1 MAYNKHDWVTGEL
14 ITADKMNA
22 IENGLDNANLI
33 ECDFK
38 GRTKYLKGIDI
49 DANTGIGTLK
59 FYNGSNEKGNS
70 EVKFFTLDSANVFT
84 DDQIAFLESKMAFFT
99 QEQGKEYI
107 DQKLEDEFFTTERFP
122 ETLKEYLSDELSNDE
137 KTSNKF
143 IVPKS
148 AIDTA
153 LDTKLDKTS
162 VAVVG
167 EDEEI
172 DWTEDKLVSA
182 KDIDDRIN
190 EKISGLIS
198 SNTTLSQL
206 IDKQKIR
213 IDSLYGILTQL
224 IYPVELWNGNEY
236 GEGRVIRLS
245 QDINSFDY
253 LDFYIDHR
261 TANEKT
267 VYTFKI
273 PNQIK
278 ADGEV
283 FTIRNSNI
291 SNTYTSNP
299 DTFINGLEVC
309 EMYLNIKNSQIT
321 ITQNQKVAWDGHQNH
336 DGMWTRIT
344 SPTTDTDAVIKI
356 KRIIGRTGWNG
367 LAQRIIDG
375 GYDNDSNS

>member
-1 MAYNKHDWVTGEL
+1 MAYNKHKWETGEL

-22 IENGLDNANLI
+22 IENGVDNANLI

-49 DANTGIGTLK
+49 DASTGIGTLK
-59 FYNGSNEKGNS
+59 FYNGSDEKGNS

-84 DDQIAFLESKMAFFT
+84 DDQIASLESKMTFFT
-99 QEQGKEYI
+99 QKQGEEYI

-122 ETLKEYLSDELSNDE
+122 ETLKSYLTDELSENE
-137 KTSNKF
+137 KKSNEF

-148 AIDTA
+148 AIDAA
-153 LDTKLDKTS
+153 LDNKLDKTS
-162 VAVVG
+162 VAVAG
-167 EDEEI
+167 ENEEI
-172 DWTEDKLVSA
+172 NWAENKLVSA
-182 KDIDDRIN
+182 KDIDNRID

-198 SNTTLSQL
+198 SNAALSQL
-206 IDKQKIR
+206 IDKQKNR
-213 IDSLYGILTQL
+213 IDSLYGILEL
-224 IYPVELWNGNEY
+224 LVDPVELWSGNEY
-236 GEGRVIRLS
+236 GEGRVMNLS
-245 QDINSFDY
+245 QDISSFDY

-267 VYTFKI
+267 VYTFKV
-273 PNQIK
+273 PKQIK
-278 ADGEV
+278 TDGEI

-309 EMYLNIKNSQIT
+309 EMYLNIKNSQST

-344 SPTTDTDAVIKI
+344 SPTTDTDGVIKI

-367 LAQRIIDG
+367 LAQQIIDG
-375 GYDNDSNS
+375 GYDNDSSN

>member
-38 GRTKYLKGIDI
+38 GKTKYLKGIDI
-49 DANTGIGTLK
+49 DANTGMGTLK
-59 FYNGSNEKGNS
+59 FYNGSDEKGNS
-70 EVKFFTLDSANVFT
+70 EIEFFTLDSINSSI
-84 DDQIAFLESKMAFFT
+84 DGQSEFFT
-99 QEQGKEYI
+99 QAQGERYI
-107 DQKLEDEFFTTERFP
+107 DEKMDSRYFTDKFPEALNKYLANKLTEDEQ
-122 ETLKEYLSDELSNDE
+122 N
-137 KTSNKF
+137 SNKF
-143 IVPKS
+143 IVPKN
-148 AIDTA
+148 AIDAA
-153 LDTKLDKTS
+153 LDNKLDKTS
-162 VAVVG
+162 VAVAG
-167 EDEEI
+167 ENEEI